1 MHRKKGWIIVL
12 ALAVVMGWAIE
23 SLAEEGVTATEIHIG
38 QWGPQTGPAAPWGAV
53 SRGTDAYFKMINA
66 QGGIHGRQLIHHN
79 FDDGYNPAR
88 TLAGVKELQESKG
101 MFAWV
106 AGVGTAPGLS
116 VRDYLMDRKIPWVG
130 PTAGSLEWITPPH
143 KHLFALYPLYFIE
156 AKALIRYATETLD
169 KKRVAIA
176 YLNDEYGKNGVKG
189 ASEELARFGMQ
200 LVASVPVEPTDT
212 DMKPHVMELRRANA
226 DTVLLWVTPTHAVRI
241 VGTAKA
247 MQFEPQWM
255 STSTCSDFGLMEIIS
270 RGLWTGVIAATFA
283 ELPDSDHPLL
293 QQYKREA
300 FDPFA
305 ARDERWGLFFYAGIA
320 FAEPLVEALRRVG
333 PDLTRERLVQEL
345 EKMKDFKGIS
355 GRVSYKP
362 FDADDPYSRQGI
374 NEVFLVEC
382 LEGGGFKRL
391 TDWMEIY

>member
-12 ALAVVMGWAIE
+12 ALAVVMGWAIG

-88 TLAGVKELQESKG
+88 TLAGVKELQEGKG

-345 EKMKDFKGIS
+345 EKIKDFKGIS

-391 TDWMEIY
+391 TDWMEIF

>member
-12 ALAVVMGWAIE
+12 ALAVVMGWAIG

-88 TLAGVKELQESKG
+88 TLAGVKELQEGKG

-345 EKMKDFKGIS
+345 EKMNDFKGIS